1 MMRSTLDVLSFW
13 SWQPL
18 ETTRSQAPQPP
29 KMLPIRLLLVDDH
42 ILFREGLRRLFES
55 EPDFETVAV
64 CGTSAEALEVLARF
78 AVDIV
83 LLDFD
88 LEDAPGTRFIAS
100 AAAAGYSGKILMV
113 TAGMSPLDVAVAR
126 KLAISGI
133 FLKHNSP
140 TSLLQAIRAVADGST
155 WWEPKLP
162 SGTSTIAES
171 VGEAARSQLTPRE
184 QKVLRGVFEGLTNK
198 EMAYQIGV
206 SQSSVKATLQQLF
219 DKMGVRT
226 RSQLV
231 RIAIERSLE
240 SAQQP

>member
-1 MMRSTLDVLSFW
+1 MLSQT
-13 SWQPL
+13 SGA
-18 ETTRSQAPQPP
+18 QACMQ
-29 KMLPIRLLLVDDH
+29 PIRLLLLDDH
-42 ILFREGLRRLFES
+42 ILFRESLSRLLASESDFEMVAHCSTSGEALKLLRRLEI
-55 EPDFETVAV
+55 DV
-64 CGTSAEALEVLARF
+64 
-78 AVDIV
+78 V

-88 LEDAPGTRFIAS
+88 LGDEQGSQFLL
-100 AAAAGYSGKILMV
+100 AAREAGFKGKILMV
-113 TAGMSPLDVAVAR
+113 TAGMNPTQSSAALNAGA
-126 KLAISGI
+126 SGI

-140 TSLLQAIRAVADGST
+140 TSLLQVIRAVADGST